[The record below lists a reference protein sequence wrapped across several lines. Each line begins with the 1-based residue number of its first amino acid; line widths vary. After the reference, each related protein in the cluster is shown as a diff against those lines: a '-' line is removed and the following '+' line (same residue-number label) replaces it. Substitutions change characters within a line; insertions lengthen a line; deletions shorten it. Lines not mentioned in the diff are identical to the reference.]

1 MDTPSLFK
9 EKTGSSKTKVLIYI
23 PGMCTEDNLGLDDEI
38 KHAILEARWTGDI
51 YYLWWDSSTL
61 GKFIVEYALRLP
73 LGWILISKFKQTQV
87 IAQRTGREY
96 LSNLIRSLAPQR
108 KVTFIA
114 HSLGAYMLYD
124 LFSKP
129 HEYPFHNRIDDVILL
144 GGALSELNKNWQRTK
159 FRSLINV
166 FNPDDT
172 ILRLLWPIGKTAD
185 GEIPI
190 SPYGRK
196 AIKAD
201 VLSGNMNIDVSHV
214 VGGSHFEYHK
224 VFSRGI
230 LKYRRQKW
238 VL

>member
-9 EKTGSSKTKVLIYI
+9 EKKGSSKTKVLIYL
-23 PGMCTEDNLGLDDEI
+23 PGMCTEDKLGLDDEI
-38 KHAILEARWTGDI
+38 KYALLEAGWTGDI

-61 GKFIVEYALRLP
+61 GKFLAEYVLRLP
-73 LGWILISKFKQTQV
+73 LGWILKTKFKHTRT

-108 KVTFIA
+108 KVTFVA

-129 HEYPFHNRIDDVILL
+129 QDYPFHNRIDDVILL
-144 GGALSELNKNWQRTK
+144 GGALSELKKDWRRTK
-159 FRSLINV
+159 FRTLINV
-166 FNPDDT
+166 YNPDDT
-172 ILRLLWPIGKTAD
+172 ILGSLWPIGKAVD
-185 GEIPI
+185 LENPI

-201 VLSGNMNIDVSHV
+201 ILSGNENIDISHI
-214 VGGSHFEYHK
+214 VGDSHSKYHE